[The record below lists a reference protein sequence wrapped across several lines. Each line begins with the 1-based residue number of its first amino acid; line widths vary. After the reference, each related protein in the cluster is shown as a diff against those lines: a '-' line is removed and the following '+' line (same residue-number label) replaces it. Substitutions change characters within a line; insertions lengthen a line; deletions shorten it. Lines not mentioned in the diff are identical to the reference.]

1 MNWRTSLLAVAIAA
15 FFLLIIWLVA
25 LSYRL
30 DAANTKADGLE
41 QSANSAAAVT
51 SNVLLTLSIMNTVT
65 EANQNAKQQNAL
77 ESQRATDDIKV
88 AVTGDD
94 CANRNIPAAAVNRLR
109 EYADSLRA
117 SPSGPVTGQP
127 DG

>member
-1 MNWRTSLLAVAIAA
+1 MNWRVILPLAAIAA
-15 FFLLIIWLVA
+15 FFVLCLCLLIQTQRLEVA
-25 LSYRL
+25 
-30 DAANTKADGLE
+30 NIKADGFE
-41 QSANSAAAVT
+41 QSANSAATVT

-77 ESQRATDDIKV
+77 ESQRTKNDIAV

-109 EYADSLRA
+109 EYADSLRS

>member
-1 MNWRTSLLAVAIAA
+1 MNWRANLLAVAIAA
-15 FFLLIIWLVA
+15 FFLLVICLVA

-30 DAANTKADGLE
+30 DAANTRADGFE
-41 QSANSAAAVT
+41 QSANSAATVT

-77 ESQRATDDIKV
+77 ESQRTKNDIAV

-94 CANRNIPAAAVNRLR
+94 CANRNIPAAAVNRLL
-109 EYADSLRA
+109 EYADSLRS

>member
-1 MNWRTSLLAVAIAA
+1 MNGRVILPMVAIAA
-15 FFLLIIWLVA
+15 FFSLVICLVA

-30 DAANTKADGLE
+30 DAANTRADGFE
-41 QSANSAAAVT
+41 QSANSAATVT

-77 ESQRATDDIKV
+77 ESQRTKNDITV

-109 EYADSLRA
+109 EYADSLRS
-117 SPSGPVTGQP
+117 SPNGPVTGQP